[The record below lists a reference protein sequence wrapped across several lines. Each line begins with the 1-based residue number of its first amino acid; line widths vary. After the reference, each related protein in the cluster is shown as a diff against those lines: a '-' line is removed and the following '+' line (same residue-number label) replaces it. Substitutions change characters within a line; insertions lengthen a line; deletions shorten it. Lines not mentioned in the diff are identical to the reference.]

1 LLKVNRVGKLGG
13 MDLVALEEIRRVKY
27 RYLRCVDL
35 KLWDEIGDT
44 FTADATADYGTPA
57 LGRPLSLSGREA
69 IVSFLRD
76 SLGPDIITVHFASQ
90 PEIDIDGDTAAG
102 MWCFEDTVI
111 ATEYRMVIK
120 GAAFYEDRYARD
132 GDGRWRIAH
141 TGYVRTYEATMSLD
155 DVPSLKFTANRWAR

>member
-1 LLKVNRVGKLGG
+1 

-35 KLWDEIGDT
+35 KLWDEIGET

-57 LGRPLSLSGREA
+57 LGKPLQLKGRDE
-69 IVSFLRD
+69 IVAFLRD

-90 PEIDIDGDTAAG
+90 PEIDIDGDTAVG
-102 MWCFEDTVI
+102 TWCFEDTVI
-111 ATEYRMVIK
+111 ATEYRVVIK
-120 GAAFYEDRYARD
+120 GSAFYEDRYARD
-132 GDGRWRIAH
+132 DDARWRIAH

-155 DVPSLKFTANRWAR
+155 DLPSLKFTANRWAR